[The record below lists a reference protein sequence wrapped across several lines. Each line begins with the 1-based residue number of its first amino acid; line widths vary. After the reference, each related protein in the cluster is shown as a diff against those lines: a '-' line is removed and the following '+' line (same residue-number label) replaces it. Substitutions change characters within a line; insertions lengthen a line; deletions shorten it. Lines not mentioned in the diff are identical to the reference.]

1 MKRTAC
7 LIIVVIL
14 FLASCRK
21 TNESKVPPPE
31 GTYTGTFTRVGL
43 VLTKPDSVKI
53 TFSGTAFNGES
64 NGTCR
69 VCNGTYEISADSVD
83 FHNACLFPANIDES
97 MVLAGKY
104 KIVIDGD
111 SLFISRMYLSF
122 SSYSDTYRLKKQ

>member
-1 MKRTAC
+1 MKRIPS

-21 TNESKVPPPE
+21 NNVSKVPPE

-43 VLTKPDSVKI
+43 ILTKSDSVKI
-53 TFSGTAFNGES
+53 TFTGNVFNGES
-64 NGTCR
+64 NGTCL
-69 VCNGTYEISADSVD
+69 VCNGTYEISSDSVA

-97 MVLAGKY
+97 RVLAGKY